1 MSCYFSCY
9 FSLPPREGTRLIT
22 RMIRDA
28 LHIKYYRESTY
39 PMCVDDDNPTQIQ
52 HVSLPSGS
60 FLDGNCNMGFCKS
73 CNSIVDVI
81 LPPQCSERKEKKRG
95 GGGRG
100 RKKTAASPRTTI
112 TRECQDMISM
122 PIVEYPERFF
132 LNITSHKQ
140 WYDDNGTEQYL
151 IIIVRNQKFS
161 FKSKM
166 KSHCTFLD
174 VATEEDGVATDII
187 NQAIQTFILEE
198 KGEQITKRKDNTLLW
213 DPTKVQLVNNEND
226 NTSED
231 LLATSLLPS
240 RNNVVLVS
248 YETLMTLQGSYVKQI
263 YKALGIESDHIPL
276 FIDGNSKYERSKGK
290 RSLSRSR
297 IKRRYNRR
305 EPLIKQRYNRK
316 GPLKQDTL
324 CDVGDGRGWSRD

>member
-1 MSCYFSCY
+1 MLLP
-9 FSLPPREGTRLIT
+9 LPPREGTRLIT

-81 LPPQCSERKEKKRG
+81 LPPQCSERKEKKREG

-100 RKKTAASPRTTI
+100 RGRKNTAASPRTTI
-112 TRECQDMISM
+112 ARECQDMIPM

-226 NTSED
+226 NASED

-263 YKALGIESDHIPL
+263 YEALGIESDHIPL
-276 FIDGNSKYERSKGK
+276 FRDGNSKYERSKDK
-290 RSLSRSR
+290 RSLSRSA
-297 IKRRYNRR
+297 IKRSYL
-305 EPLIKQRYNRK
+305 LI
-316 GPLKQDTL
+316 LI
-324 CDVGDGRGWSRD
+324 